1 MKVPLTFVKVSR
13 INGTIH
19 ITWKNEN
26 ILESVRSEKKNSI
39 EMNKHVK
46 ELSEMGTEFALGLGM
61 SS

>member
-1 MKVPLTFVKVSR
+1 MAQFTSPEKMKTSWKVSEKK
-13 INGTIH
+13 I
-19 ITWKNEN
+19 
-26 ILESVRSEKKNSI
+26 VKKNSI

>member
-1 MKVPLTFVKVSR
+1 MAQFTSPE
-13 INGTIH
+13 
-19 ITWKNEN
+19 KNEN